1 VLDSVRTL
9 LASALGIAHARL
21 ELVGAELQQELSRLV
36 ALLVGSLAA
45 LFFAG
50 LGVAFVAATV
60 MIAAW
65 DSHRLAAAISLAIV
79 FLAAGAALGWRVQ
92 SRLGA
97 STRMFDASL
106 RELEQDRAALA
117 ASAGE
122 LVPVARTF
130 ERGIALGQWVAG
142 ALMLVQLV
150 RRVFRGRGR

>member
-1 VLDSVRTL
+1 MLNSVRTL
-9 LASALGIAHARL
+9 LASVLGLAHARL
-21 ELVGAELQQELSRLV
+21 ELLGAELQQELSRLV

-45 LFFAG
+45 LFFVG
-50 LGVAFVAATV
+50 LGIAFVAATV

-65 DSHRLAAAISLAIV
+65 DSHRLAAASSLAVV
-79 FLAAGAALGWRVQ
+79 FLALGAALAWRVQ

-97 STRMFDASL
+97 GARLFNASL

-130 ERGIALGQWVAG
+130 ERGIALGQWVAAG
-142 ALMLVQLV
+142 VMVYQLL
-150 RRVFRGRGR
+150 RRVFRRR

>member
-1 VLDSVRTL
+1 MLDSVRTL

-50 LGVAFVAATV
+50 LGVAFVAA
-60 MIAAW
+60 
-65 DSHRLAAAISLAIV
+65 LA
-79 FLAAGAALGWRVQ
+79 WRVQ
-92 SRLGA
+92 SRLG
-97 STRMFDASL
+97 
-106 RELEQDRAALA
+106 
-117 ASAGE
+117 AGE

-142 ALMLVQLV
+142 ALMVIQLV
-150 RRVFRGRGR
+150 RRVFRRR